1 MTTIKQ
7 NQAFKKI
14 VENHGNIS
22 KSMLEVGYSPE
33 TAKNPSNLTNSKGWQ
48 ELMAKHLPDNDLIK
62 VHKEGLKAT
71 KIFSSHTEPDKTVP
85 DYGVRHKY
93 LETAYKI
100 KNRFQ
105 DNIIAEQKVLDVRI
119 TQIINKVYGVRP
131 DND

>member
-7 NQAFKKI
+7 KQAFKKV
-14 VENHGNIS
+14 VEGSSIS
-22 KSMLEVGYSPE
+22 QAMRDVGYSE
-33 TAKNPSNLTNSKGWQ
+33 STALRPNKLTNTQGWQ

-105 DNIIAEQKVLDVRI
+105 DNFIAEQKILDVRI
-119 TQIINKVYGVRP
+119 TQIINKVYGDRRESG
-131 DND
+131 